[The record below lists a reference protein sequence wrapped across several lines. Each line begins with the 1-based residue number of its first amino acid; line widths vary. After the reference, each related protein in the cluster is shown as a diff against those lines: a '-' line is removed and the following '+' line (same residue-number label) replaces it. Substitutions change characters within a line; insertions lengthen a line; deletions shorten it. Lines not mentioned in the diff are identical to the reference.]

1 MRAKFSTD
9 ASKSLRDIPSVS
21 PSKDALDLARVT
33 MEEAGQWNTSQFMGR
48 RFAIGCV
55 ALEITQRCNL
65 DCSACYLSE
74 HSEAVK
80 DVPIEELFRRIDGIR
95 TLYGP
100 NVDIQITGGDPTL
113 RKEDELVA
121 IVQYIRKSG
130 MRPALFTNGIRAT
143 RALLARLA
151 EAGLVD
157 VAFHVDLTQDRKGY
171 ETESDL
177 NALRRSYIERV
188 RGLPLA
194 VYFNTTVFNGNFAQ
208 IRDVVAFFVE
218 HSDIVQL
225 ASFQPQAETGRG
237 TLDPR
242 APAITTRSVIGQIEA
257 GAEARLSFDTAQ
269 IGHSLCNRYA
279 MVLVVNGRV
288 HDMFDDPALFNAVLA
303 ATAKTSFD
311 RHNRARAILAVV
323 AALAKQPGIF
333 LKSFGWATRKVWAMK
348 AYLIASRGRAN
359 KLSFYIHNFMDAC
372 DLDPTRLKSCVFMA
386 ATQDGPVSMCLHNAR
401 RDAEILR
408 PVELGKSDG
417 KWFWDPISGKLSRQL
432 PTVRPPKPGSVGL
445 RRNRRKAESPSEG
458 AERL

>member
-1 MRAKFSTD
+1 MRAEVMINANKALQAIPKAA
-9 ASKSLRDIPSVS
+9 ASRLSLEE
-21 PSKDALDLARVT
+21 ARAT
-33 MEEAGQWNTSQFMGR
+33 MEEAGQWNAAQFMGR

-55 ALEITQRCNL
+55 ALEVTQRCNL

-95 TLYGP
+95 ALYGP

-113 RKEDELVA
+113 RNEDELVA
-121 IVQYIRKSG
+121 IVRYICGSG

-143 RALLARLA
+143 RTLLTRLA
-151 EAGLVD
+151 DAGLVD
-157 VAFHVDLTQDRKGY
+157 VAFHVDLTQDRRGY
-171 ETESDL
+171 ETECDL

-208 IRDVVAFFVE
+208 IRDVVGFFVE

-257 GAEARLSFDTAQ
+257 GAGARLSFDTAQ

-279 MVLVVNGRV
+279 MALVVNGRV
-288 HDMFDDPALFNAVLA
+288 HDLLDDPALFNAVLE
-303 ATAKTSFD
+303 ATAKTQFD
-311 RHNRARAILAVV
+311 RHNRARAIVAMLIAV
-323 AALAKQPGIF
+323 AKHPGIF
-333 LKSFGWATRKVWAMK
+333 LKSLGWAARKIWAMK
-348 AYLIASRGRAN
+348 ANLIASRGRAD

-372 DLDPTRLKSCVFMA
+372 DLDPTRLKACVFMA

-408 PVELGKSDG
+408 PVELGKPDG
-417 KWFWDPISGKLSRQL
+417 KWFWDPISGELSRQL

-445 RRNRRKAESPSEG
+445 RRNRRTVERPSEG
-458 AERL
+458 AENL